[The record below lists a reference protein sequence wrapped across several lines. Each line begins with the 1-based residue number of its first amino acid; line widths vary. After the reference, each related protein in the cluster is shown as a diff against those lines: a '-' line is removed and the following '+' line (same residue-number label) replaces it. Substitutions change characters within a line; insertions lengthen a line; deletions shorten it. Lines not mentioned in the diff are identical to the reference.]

1 MMDRRAFLKTSS
13 LMMGGLTLSS
23 LVSPSQAAQVSAK
36 VLSPL
41 SAEHPLLLNFN
52 ENSLGMSQKA
62 QQAVIDALPTAF
74 RYPDDARASLIQQI
88 AAHFAVN
95 EQQITLGN
103 GSSET
108 IQAAVQMLA
117 AQAAKQGQKV
127 QLVAPDPTFNYAELY
142 AQPLGVAIEKVP
154 LTSSLA
160 FDLTAMKQKAANFN
174 GLSIIYICNPNNPTA
189 MITAASDLDEWISNA
204 PENQFFIIDEA
215 YAEFVVDPAFI
226 SAIELVKKGQKNL
239 IVTRTFSKIYALAG
253 LRIGYGI
260 AAPEVIATTD
270 SFVSIDNTNTAGAV
284 AALASINDTAFVEYS
299 RKTIDASR
307 ALVVAALDE
316 LGLPWAPSQANFI
329 FHKVNGDVKTYQE
342 RMKSQHIMVGREFP
356 PAIGWSRLTLGT
368 PSEMAEF
375 VRVLK
380 QFRTKG
386 WV

>member
-117 AQAAKQGQKV
+117 TQATKQGQKV

-142 AQPLGVAIEKVP
+142 AQPLGVTIEKIP

-160 FDLTAMKQKAANFN
+160 FDLTAMKQKAANFD

-215 YAEFVVDPAFI
+215 YAEFVTDPAFI

-260 AAPEVIATTD
+260 AAPEVIAATD

-307 ALVVAALDE
+307 ALVIAALDE